1 MLDLDE
7 SGVQLDAAGGLDV
20 EALADYM
27 QGAQAVTG
35 SMLTTADGAR
45 AVVLSGVP
53 TVVPAA
59 GQQHALLLLRL
70 AQAEG
75 HNDKGE
81 R

>member
-1 MLDLDE
+1 
-7 SGVQLDAAGGLDV
+7 
-20 EALADYM
+20 M
-27 QGAQAVTG
+27 QGAHAVTG

-45 AVVLSGVP
+45 AVVRSGVS
-53 TVVPAA
+53 TVVAGP

-75 HNDKGE
+75 LNDKEE